1 MARDRHT
8 GSFQTKQ
15 LLITL
20 AEALPRERTP
30 RSFAQ
35 CEVDSRLLPAWTPGR
50 CSAWMHGV
58 AQPPPA
64 ARRVQIDASAE
75 SKSLLE
81 ASSRTP
87 AVLHALG
94 IPYKVVEQALG
105 TIKPVT
111 ARLADIGA
119 AALKML
125 LGTVTYLGQGDRRQ
139 VDVANWR
146 LPDRTPQPTA
156 PTADGLANEVT
167 TLVRDTIAGAQAMR
181 QRAAAA
187 VMAGV
192 EAWQVTQAA
201 LSALEEQQQQARH
214 REEAM
219 RAQHARELE
228 EERSAAAIS
237 RAVLEGQLA
246 QATAVAIAA
255 KAVAEIATE
264 ERPTVAGADVV
275 AAAAAMQCSQTLFC
289 RPHTPGSAL
298 GEPMVL

>member
-1 MARDRHT
+1 MRWIR
-8 GSFQTKQ
+8 
-15 LLITL
+15 
-20 AEALPRERTP
+20 
-30 RSFAQ
+30 
-35 CEVDSRLLPAWTPGR
+35 CVLPAWTRGR

-64 ARRVQIDASAE
+64 ARRVRIDASAE

-94 IPYKVVEQALG
+94 IPYKVVEPALG

-119 AALKML
+119 AALKTL
-125 LGTVTYLGQGDRRQ
+125 LGTVTYLGQGGQRQ
-139 VDVANWR
+139 VDATNWR

-156 PTADGLANEVT
+156 PTADGLANAVT
-167 TLVRDTIAGAQAMR
+167 TMICDTIADTIAGAQAMR

-187 VMAGV
+187 VTAGV

-201 LSALEEQQQQARH
+201 LSTLEEQQQQARH

-228 EERSAAAIS
+228 DQRSAAAIS
-237 RAVLEGQLA
+237 RAVLEEQLA
-246 QATAVAIAA
+246 KATAVAIAA

-264 ERPTVAGADVV
+264 ERPAVAGADVV
-275 AAAAAMQCSQTLFC
+275 AAAAAMQCSQTLSC
-289 RPHTPGSAL
+289 WPHTPGSAL